1 MFDTSFHQ
9 SILDSFNYNGS
20 HQGDIKNGIGLN
32 GIFFCNDTNNTR
44 IITRA
49 DNAIITNDVKM
60 TILFFC

>member
-32 GIFFCNDTNNTR
+32 GIFFAMIQ
-44 IITRA
+44 IIQE
-49 DNAIITNDVKM
+49 
-60 TILFFC
+60 